1 LRYGLSDFNGL
12 SERKKMSVYRINYAD
27 GSTNT
32 IIADLDF
39 VEANT
44 GEGDTFAE
52 VVPPDPTDHQKE
64 SSARVWRD
72 RQLLDTDF
80 IVPLTDHPQRD
91 AYIRLRQELRDWPS
105 TSEFPSGTK
114 PTLGS

>member
-27 GSTNT
+27 GTTNT

-91 AYIRLRQELRDWPS
+91 AYLLYRQALRQWPE